1 MSEYRD
7 METRIA
13 RTMRAVNRAAALVLL
28 GLCLW
33 LAAALILSGGAA

>member
-13 RTMRAVNRAAALVLL
+13 RTLRAVNRAAALVLL

-33 LAAALILSGGAA
+33 LTAALVMTGGAR